1 MNEGNA
7 YGPVVLGI
15 ETSCDET
22 AAAVVDASGRVLSNV
37 VASQPE
43 LHEKYGGV
51 VPEIASRRH
60 LEVLVPVLA
69 ESLERAGV
77 SGRDLDAIA
86 VTVGP
91 GLVGALLV
99 GISAAKALGL
109 AWDKPVLGI
118 NHLVGHVYANFLE
131 GREDLRKGRQLLPP
145 YREKGN
151 QAIGETHRDDSP
163 LPPREGYSTDVLEGF
178 PGGVGPS
185 PPRVRGPA
193 DPTYGAHTGE
203 RRLFLPRA
211 GDAGGEVLE
220 GVPRGDEPSSPFHE
234 DAKCFHE
241 GGRYQSPGAAESSVS
256 VGEEVRFPAVCLI
269 ASGGHTDLVLLT
281 GHGCF
286 EVLGRTRDD
295 AAGEVLDKIARAA
308 GLGYPGGPQVERAAA
323 GGDPRSVSF
332 PRAFLEPGSF
342 DFSFSGLKTAVLV
355 HLKSLKPDTAA
366 DLSNLMASFQEA
378 VMDVLAHKTVAAVKA
393 TRARCALLAG
403 GVAANSR
410 LRALLGS
417 ISPVAVFAPP
427 LKFCTD
433 NAAMIARAA
442 AERLRVAGPD
452 PNWPYLDGVP
462 DLEIR
467 SWI

>member
-1 MNEGNA
+1 M
-7 YGPVVLGI
+7 VLGI

-60 LEVLVPVLA
+60 LEVVVPVLA

-86 VTVGP
+86 VTIGP

-99 GISAAKALGL
+99 GVSAAKALGL
-109 AWDKPVLGI
+109 AWGKPVLGI

-131 GREDLRKGRQLLPP
+131 GREDLRK
-145 YREKGN
+145 
-151 QAIGETHRDDSP
+151 
-163 LPPREGYSTDVLEGF
+163 
-178 PGGVGPS
+178 
-185 PPRVRGPA
+185 
-193 DPTYGAHTGE
+193 DPTHN
-203 RRLFLPRA
+203 P
-211 GDAGGEVLE
+211 GDGLLE
-220 GVPRGDEPSSPFHE
+220 GVPRGDTPSPLYE
-234 DAKCFHE
+234 DINSVH
-241 GGRYQSPGAAESSVS
+241 GGGHQQSPGAAEHSVS
-256 VGEEVRFPAVCLI
+256 AGEDIRFPTVCLI

-281 GHGCF
+281 RHGCF

-323 GGDPRSVSF
+323 GGDPGSVSF
-332 PRAFLEPGSF
+332 PRAFLEPGTF

-355 HLKSLKPDTAA
+355 HLKFRKPNTAT
-366 DLSNLMASFQEA
+366 DLANLMASFQEA

-393 TRARCALLAG
+393 TGAQCALLAG
-403 GVAANSR
+403 GVAANNR
-410 LRALLGS
+410 LRTLLGS
-417 ISPVAVFAPP
+417 ISPVPVFAPQ

-433 NAAMIARAA
+433 NAAMIARAG

-452 PNWPYLDGVP
+452 PNWPYLDAVA

>member
-1 MNEGNA
+1 M
-7 YGPVVLGI
+7 VLGI

-60 LEVLVPVLA
+60 LEVVVPVLA

-86 VTVGP
+86 VTIGP

-109 AWDKPVLGI
+109 AWGKPVLGI

-131 GREDLRKGRQLLPP
+131 GREDLRRGGLRERQLPP
-145 YREKGN
+145 PCREKGN
-151 QAIGETHRDDSP
+151 HGFREIHRVDSP
-163 LPPREGYSTDVLEGF
+163 LPPREGNSPAILKGSTD
-178 PGGVGPS
+178 GGRLS
-185 PPRVRGPA
+185 PPRWQ
-193 DPTYGAHTGE
+193 DPEDSICGAHAYE
-203 RRLFLPRA
+203 RRPFLLHARNP
-211 GDAGGEVLE
+211 GDGFLE
-220 GVPRGDEPSSPFHE
+220 GVPRGDPSSSPPYE
-234 DAKCFHE
+234 NVNCVHE
-241 GGRYQSPGAAESSVS
+241 GGRSTERSAS
-256 VGEEVRFPAVCLI
+256 VGEDIRFPAVCLI

-281 GHGCF
+281 RHGCF

-323 GGDPRSVSF
+323 GGDPGSVSF

-355 HLKSLKPDTAA
+355 HLKSRKPDTAA

-393 TRARCALLAG
+393 TRAQCALLAG
-403 GVAANSR
+403 GVAANNR
-410 LRALLGS
+410 LRTLLGS
-417 ISPVAVFAPP
+417 ISPVPVFAPP

-433 NAAMIARAA
+433 NAAMIARAG